1 MRCALF
7 RSRRA
12 NLRFQPAD
20 GMQVLVRA
28 RVTLFEPR
36 GDFQLIVEHME
47 AAGEGALRQQIEAL
61 KARLAAEGLFEVSTK
76 KPLPAFPKRIG
87 VLTSPSGAAIR
98 DVLTVLRRR
107 WPVAEVVIY
116 PVPVQGVEAARDI
129 RRMLERADSRRECDL
144 LILTRGGGS
153 LEDLMPFNDEGLVR
167 AMHGCKTPLI
177 SAVGHE
183 IDITLADFVAD
194 RRAPT
199 PSAAAEIAAPD
210 GREVAERF
218 SFLRRRLHRTLLQQL
233 RQRRILFGG
242 IGSRL
247 ARLHPGRR
255 LQQQQQRLDEL
266 NLRLER
272 AVTRRVNDGRAR
284 LLALQLRLKGQSPKR
299 RLARDSDKVHGLNA
313 RLGPALGRRLQRL
326 GDRASSAARQLHAVS
341 PLATLGRG
349 YAIVRRPEDGRIIT
363 RAADASVGETL
374 EALLA
379 EGALLCRV
387 ESTRD

>member
-1 MRCALF
+1 M
-7 RSRRA
+7 
-12 NLRFQPAD
+12 
-20 GMQVLVRA
+20 
-28 RVTLFEPR
+28 
-36 GDFQLIVEHME
+36 
-47 AAGEGALRQQIEAL
+47 
-61 KARLAAEGLFEVSTK
+61 
-76 KPLPAFPKRIG
+76 
-87 VLTSPSGAAIR
+87 
-98 DVLTVLRRR
+98 
-107 WPVAEVVIY
+107 
-116 PVPVQGVEAARDI
+116 
-129 RRMLERADSRRECDL
+129 
-144 LILTRGGGS
+144 
-153 LEDLMPFNDEGLVR
+153 
-167 AMHGCKTPLI
+167 
-177 SAVGHE
+177 
-183 IDITLADFVAD
+183 
-194 RRAPT
+194 
-199 PSAAAEIAAPD
+199 
-210 GREVAERF
+210 AERF
-218 SFLRRRLHRTLLQQL
+218 SLLQRRLHRTLLQQL
-233 RQRRILFGG
+233 RQRRILSGG